1 VALML
6 MAEPSEA
13 PTVAAMIRE
22 RLIEGQALTN
32 REPDIGDRVEQTTL
46 SVR

>member
-1 VALML
+1 ML

-22 RLIEGQALTN
+22 RLVEGQALTN